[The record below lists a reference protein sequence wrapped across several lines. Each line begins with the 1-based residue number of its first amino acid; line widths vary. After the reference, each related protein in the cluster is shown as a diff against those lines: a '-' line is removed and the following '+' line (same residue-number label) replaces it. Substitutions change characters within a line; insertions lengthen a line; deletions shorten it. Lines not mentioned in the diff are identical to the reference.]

1 MDTKGSWK
9 RWIAAFIFAVAVIA
23 VYKAFDN
30 IGNVFNSFYYILE
43 LLTPFF
49 IGVALAFFMYPSAK
63 KIEKALGR
71 SRFYKIAKI
80 KHGLSVAI
88 VFLSFLAIVLAIV
101 VFLPPLLSKSSA
113 DFAARLPEY
122 LQQIH
127 QFLRSL
133 AKDTGLLH
141 VIDIEQIIS
150 YISLENL
157 SSLFLGG
164 DFGQYAESVK
174 GITTTLMSIFMGLII
189 CIYILLE
196 RDSLLRMCRKFF
208 GLFIHKEA
216 MENIGFYIQK
226 VSDIFYAFFY
236 SKVIDS
242 LVIGIISAIG
252 FTLLDVPFAII
263 MAICLALLNLI
274 PYFGPGLGSIPAIL
288 VTLLVKDIYA
298 AIWVGIFLLLLLQI
312 DANVIGPKILSHS
325 LGISPFWVIFSILVF
340 GGLFG
345 FWGTV
350 IGVPAIAAIRLF
362 ILDYIEDGKISRPPE
377 ISEKTK
383 DTHNLSK

>member
-1 MDTKGSWK
+1 MEKQGAWK
-9 RWIAAFIFAVAVIA
+9 KWIVAFIFSVAVIA

-30 IGNVFNSFYYILE
+30 IGNIFGSFYYILD

-49 IGVALAFFMYPSAK
+49 IGVVLAFFMYPTTRK
-63 KIEKALGR
+63 LNGVFGR
-71 SRFYKIAKI
+71 SRFSWVKKS
-80 KHGLSVAI
+80 KHGLSVAV
-88 VFLSFLAIVLAIV
+88 VFISFLLIVTGIIA
-101 VFLPPLLSKSSA
+101 FLPPLLSKSLS
-113 DFAARLPEY
+113 DFTVRLPEY
-122 LQQIH
+122 IQEIH
-127 QFLRSL
+127 KFLRSL
-133 AKDTGLLH
+133 GESGGLFTM
-141 VIDIEQIIS
+141 IDMEQIIGF
-150 YISLENL
+150 ISLENL
-157 SSLFLGG
+157 SGIFLGN
-164 DFGQYAESVK
+164 DIGQYAEGVKELTSLFMSV
-174 GITTTLMSIFMGLII
+174 FMGLII

-216 MENIGFYIQK
+216 MENTVFYISK

-236 SKVIDS
+236 SKVVDS
-242 LVIGIISAIG
+242 IVIGIIAAIG
-252 FTLLDVPFAII
+252 FTILDVPFAII

-298 AIWVGIFLLLLLQI
+298 AIWVGLFLLVLLQL
-312 DANVIGPKILSHS
+312 DANVIGPKILSSS

-362 ILDYIEDGKISRPPE
+362 ILDYIEDGKISRPKE
-377 ISEKTK
+377 FLEKES
-383 DTHNLSK
+383 L